1 MKLTPVDVSI
11 PPVRSAYK
19 QILTEFVESDDE
31 VAEVTEYETSINNV
45 THNLRKAVER
55 NDMPVRVFQR
65 KGRIFLVKTEQL

>member
-11 PPVRSAYK
+11 PPVRSEYK

-55 NDMPVRVFQR
+55 NEMPVRVFQR

>member
-11 PPVRSAYK
+11 PPVRSEYK
-19 QILTEFVESDDE
+19 QILTEFVESGDE

-45 THNLRKAVER
+45 THNLRKAVDR
-55 NDMPVRVFQR
+55 NGMPVRVFQR